1 MPDSQTS
8 PIVRLLNVGGEKKF
22 YLLVSTVIA
31 VVAAIVSLAP
41 YIITYIVLGMLLQ
54 PSFDPDHY
62 SEVFKLGVLAIILAI
77 VHGILL
83 IISFMASHIAAFD
96 ILYSLRSKLCA
107 HLGRLSMGYFTT
119 RRTGAIKK
127 VLTEDVEGLESFIAH
142 HIPDVVS
149 GLTLPLAI
157 VIYLCSID
165 LKLALVALLPVPFAL
180 FLQQYTFA
188 KANKENFREKY
199 HQALED
205 LNGTIVEYVRGMPV
219 VKIFNHTATSFTK
232 LKEAALNYKKFIELS
247 TLSTAPAWAVF
258 VVITSSG
265 LLFILPFGVYFYLH
279 DDIGLPTLFLFFM
292 LGAGYMTPLL
302 KLALMGAQLG
312 HLILGLD
319 RVEAILA
326 EQPLSEPENP
336 LVPKGGSIEFKNV
349 SFGYGE
355 TKVLHNIRIS
365 IPEGHVVALVGPSGA
380 GKTTIAKLLLR
391 MWDIQEGAILL
402 GGVDVRSMRL
412 QDLMAH
418 VSFVFQDG
426 FLFSDTLRENI
437 RMGMEGVGDEDIIRA
452 ANAAQCQDFI
462 EKMPR
467 GLDTKV
473 GEGGEVHLSGGEKQR
488 ISMARI
494 ILKNSPVV
502 VLDEA
507 TAFADA
513 ENEARIQ
520 AAFAELMQGKTVVV
534 IAHRLSTITDAD
546 RIYVLDEGKVVQSGT
561 HEELAAQTGLYAH
574 MWEAH
579 MSAQDWSL
587 KTEETAC

>member
-1 MPDSQTS
+1 MHSRQNS
-8 PIVRLLNVGGEKKF
+8 SIARLLQIGGEKKL
-22 YLLVSTVIA
+22 YLIASAVIA
-31 VVAAIVSLAP
+31 VAAAIISLAP
-41 YIITYIVLGMLLQ
+41 YIITYMVLSMLLQ
-54 PSFDPDHY
+54 PNFGAEQY
-62 SEVFKLGVLAIILAI
+62 SEVFKLGVLAAALAI
-77 VHGILL
+77 VHGILHL
-83 IISFMASHIAAFD
+83 ASLMASHIAAFD
-96 ILYSLRSKLCA
+96 ILYSLRSRICA
-107 HLGRLSMGYFTT
+107 HLGRLSMGYFTS
-119 RRTGAIKK
+119 RRAGAIKK
-127 VLTEDVEGLESFIAH
+127 VLTEDVEELESFIAH

-149 GLTLPLAI
+149 GLALPLSI
-157 VIYLCSID
+157 VVYLCSVN
-165 LKLALVALLPVPFAL
+165 LKLALVAFLPIPLAL
-180 FLQQYTFA
+180 FLQHRTFA
-188 KANKENFREKY
+188 KGNKENFREKY

-219 VKIFNHTATSFTK
+219 VKIFNHSVSSFTK
-232 LKEAALNYKKFIELS
+232 LKEAALNYKKFIELC

-265 LLFILPFGVYFYLH
+265 LLFILPFGVYFYFKG
-279 DDIGLPTLFLFFM
+279 DIGLPTLFLFFM
-292 LGAGYMTPLL
+292 LGASYMTPLL
-302 KLALMGAQLG
+302 KVALMGAQLG

-326 EQPLSEPENP
+326 ERPLPEPEHP
-336 LVPKGGSIEFKNV
+336 LEPKDASIEFRNV

-355 TKVLHNIRIS
+355 TKVLDNINLS
-365 IPEGHVVALVGPSGA
+365 IPEGHMVALVGPSGA

-402 GGVDVRSMRL
+402 GGVDVRSVRL
-412 QDLMAH
+412 QNLMEH
-418 VSFVFQDG
+418 ISFVFQDG

-437 RMGMEGVGDEDIIRA
+437 RMGMEGVDDEAIMKA
-452 ANAAQCQDFI
+452 ARAAQCLDFI

-488 ISMARI
+488 VSMARI
-494 ILKNSPVV
+494 MLKDSPVV

-513 ENEARIQ
+513 ENEARMQ
-520 AAFAELMQGKTVVV
+520 AAFAELMQGKTVIV
-534 IAHRLSTITDAD
+534 IAHRLATITDAD
-546 RIYVLDEGKVVQSGT
+546 CIYVVDGGKLVQSGT
-561 HEELAAQTGLYAH
+561 HEQLVAQAGLYAH

-587 KTEETAC
+587 KTEEAAC